1 MCSINI
7 CLIIVNYW
15 MGRFIQWA
23 ANRLDLMT
31 CSPLPFRRKW
41 ASVCCHLCLTLCNP
55 VDCSPP
61 GSSVR
66 GILQTRMLEWVA
78 ISSSRILLNPGI
90 KSASPAFAGGVFTT
104 EPPGTSIW
112 RKHLVVSCW
121 SEWNTHDQRRDT
133 GREKLTM

>member
-90 KSASPAFAGGVFTT
+90 ESASPAFVGGVFYHWA
-104 EPPGTSIW
+104 SW
-112 RKHLVVSCW
+112 DVHLEIAFSC
-121 SEWNTHDQRRDT
+121 
-133 GREKLTM
+133 KLLIRVKYPW